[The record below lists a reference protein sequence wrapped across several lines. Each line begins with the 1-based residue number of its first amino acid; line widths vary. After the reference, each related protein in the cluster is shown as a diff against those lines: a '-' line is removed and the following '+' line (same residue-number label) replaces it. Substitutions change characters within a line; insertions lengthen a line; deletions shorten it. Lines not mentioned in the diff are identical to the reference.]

1 MVSMAAAFSFRS
13 MFLMASVLIAF
24 GALGQTT
31 QVESTATERIKRTT
45 RMAAILPGSGQV
57 INKKYWKAPIVW
69 GGWIYCISAIQFN
82 QQELN
87 LYRNTIIASRN
98 GTELPD
104 PTIGGSESEWRQLET
119 AYQKQRDL
127 SYLALAG
134 VHLLSILDAH
144 VDANLLSFDVGE
156 DLSLHLVPIPFRVNP
171 AASAFGIQLNWNLTS
186 IQQSGN
192 ADYLQSTCISH

>member
-1 MVSMAAAFSFRS
+1 MATAFSFRS
-13 MFLMASVLIAF
+13 LFLVASVMIAF
-24 GALGQTT
+24 GIQGQTPT
-31 QVESTATERIKRTT
+31 VESAATERITLTT
-45 RMAAILPGSGQV
+45 RMAAFLPGSGQV

-82 QQELN
+82 QQQLN
-87 LYRNTIIASRN
+87 LYRNTIIADGN

-144 VDANLLSFDVGE
+144 VDANLMSFDVGE
-156 DLSLHLVPIPFRVNP
+156 ELSLHLVPIPMRINP
-171 AASAFGIQLNWNLTS
+171 VASAFGIQLNWNLGG
-186 IQQSGN
+186 IQHSGHEDLRYH
-192 ADYLQSTCISH
+192 ASKSF

>member
-1 MVSMAAAFSFRS
+1 MAAAFSFRS
-13 MFLMASVLIAF
+13 MVLVASILIAF
-24 GALGQTT
+24 GAQGQTT
-31 QVESTATERIKRTT
+31 QVESSATERIKRTT
-45 RMAAILPGSGQV
+45 RMAAFLPGSGQV

-82 QQELN
+82 QQQLN
-87 LYRNTIIASRN
+87 LYRNTIIADGN

-104 PTIGGSESEWRQLET
+104 PNIGGSESEWRQLET

-144 VDANLLSFDVGE
+144 VDANLMSFDVGE
-156 DLSLHLVPIPFRVNP
+156 DLSLHLVAIPMSITPV
-171 AASAFGIQLNWNLTS
+171 ASAFGIQFNWNLGRIQHSELADHLPHTS
-186 IQQSGN
+186 KS
-192 ADYLQSTCISH
+192 L

>member
-1 MVSMAAAFSFRS
+1 MAAAFSFRS
-13 MFLMASVLIAF
+13 LFFISSVLIAA
-24 GALGQTT
+24 GAWGQITP
-31 QVESTATERIKRTT
+31 VASATSERITRTT
-45 RMAAILPGSGQV
+45 RFAAILPGSGQV

-82 QQELN
+82 QQQLN
-87 LYRNTIIASRN
+87 LYRNTIIADGN
-98 GTELPD
+98 GTALPD

-144 VDANLLSFDVGE
+144 VDANLMSFDVGE
-156 DLSLHLVPIPFRVNP
+156 DLSLHLVPIPLPVTP
-171 AASAFGIQLNWNLTS
+171 IASAFGIQLNWNLGR
-186 IQQSGN
+186 IQQSYP
-192 ADYLQSTCISH
+192 AAHRQYTSKSL

>member
-1 MVSMAAAFSFRS
+1 MAAAFSFRS
-13 MFLMASVLIAF
+13 MVLVASILIAF
-24 GALGQTT
+24 GAQGQTT
-31 QVESTATERIKRTT
+31 QVESSATERIKRTT
-45 RMAAILPGSGQV
+45 RMAAFLPGSGQV

-82 QQELN
+82 QQQLN
-87 LYRNTIIASRN
+87 LYRNTIIADGN

-104 PTIGGSESEWRQLET
+104 PNIGGSESEWRQLET

-144 VDANLLSFDVGE
+144 VDANLMSFDVGE
-156 DLSLHLVPIPFRVNP
+156 DLSLHLVAIPMRVTP
-171 AASAFGIQLNWNLTS
+171 VASAFGIQFNWNLGRIQHSELADHLPHTS
-186 IQQSGN
+186 KS
-192 ADYLQSTCISH
+192 L